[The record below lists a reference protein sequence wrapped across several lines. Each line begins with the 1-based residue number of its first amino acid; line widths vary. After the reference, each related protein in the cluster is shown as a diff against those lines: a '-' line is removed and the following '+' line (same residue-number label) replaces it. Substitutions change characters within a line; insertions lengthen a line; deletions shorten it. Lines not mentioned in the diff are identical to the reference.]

1 MPRKTSGELRDHSRT
16 LDDIAIS
23 FRMLADE
30 LDKRNVDVLY
40 ADGLDDISRSVNT
53 LMQARSKVEKAIR
66 EGAY

>member
-1 MPRKTSGELRDHSRT
+1 MTRKTSDELLDYSRS

-40 ADGLDDISRSVNT
+40 ADGLEDISRSVNT

>member
-1 MPRKTSGELRDHSRT
+1 MTRKTSDELLDLSRT

-23 FRMLADE
+23 FRMIADE

-40 ADGLDDISRSVNT
+40 ADGLEDISRSVNT

>member
-1 MPRKTSGELRDHSRT
+1 MTRKTPDELRDHSRT

-30 LDKRNVDVLY
+30 LEKRNVDVLY
-40 ADGLDDISRSVNT
+40 ADGLEDISRSVNT
-53 LMQARSKVEKAIR
+53 LMQARSKIEKAIR

>member
-1 MPRKTSGELRDHSRT
+1 MTRKTSDELRDQSRT

-30 LDKRNVDVLY
+30 LEKRNVDVLY
-40 ADGLDDISRSVNT
+40 ADGLEDISRSVNT

-66 EGAY
+66 DGLF

>member
-1 MPRKTSGELRDHSRT
+1 MTRKTSDELLDYSRS

-40 ADGLDDISRSVNT
+40 ADGLEDISRSVQM
-53 LMQARSKVEKAIR
+53 LMQSRSKVEKAIR

>member
-1 MPRKTSGELRDHSRT
+1 MPRTTPNELRDKSHT
-16 LDDIAIS
+16 LDNIAMS

-30 LDKRNVDVLY
+30 LEKRNVDVLY

-66 EGAY
+66 GGAY

>member
-1 MPRKTSGELRDHSRT
+1 MTRKTSDELRELSGK

-30 LDKRNVDVLY
+30 LDQRNVDVLY
-40 ADGLDDISRSVNT
+40 ADGLEDISRSVQM
-53 LMQARSKVEKAIR
+53 LMQSRSKVEKAIR

>member
-1 MPRKTSGELRDHSRT
+1 MTRKTSDELLEHSRT

-30 LDKRNVDVLY
+30 LEKRNVDVLY
-40 ADGLDDISRSVNT
+40 ADGLEDISRSVNT

>member
-1 MPRKTSGELRDHSRT
+1 MTRKTSDELRDLSGT

-30 LDKRNVDVLY
+30 LEKRNVDVLY
-40 ADGLDDISRSVNT
+40 ADGLEDISRSVQM
-53 LMQARSKVEKAIR
+53 LMQSRSKVEKAIR

>member
-1 MPRKTSGELRDHSRT
+1 MTRKTSDELRELSGK

-30 LDKRNVDVLY
+30 LDQRNVDVLY
-40 ADGLDDISRSVNT
+40 ADGLEDISRSVNT

>member
-1 MPRKTSGELRDHSRT
+1 MTRKTSDELLDQSRT

-40 ADGLDDISRSVNT
+40 ADGLEDISRSVQM
-53 LMQARSKVEKAIR
+53 LMQSRSKVEKAIR

>member
-1 MPRKTSGELRDHSRT
+1 MTRKTSDDLLDHSRT

-30 LDKRNVDVLY
+30 LEKRNVDVLY
-40 ADGLDDISRSVNT
+40 ADGLEDISRSVNT
-53 LMQARSKVEKAIR
+53 LMQARTKIEKAIR

>member
-1 MPRKTSGELRDHSRT
+1 MTRKTSDELRDQSRN

-40 ADGLDDISRSVNT
+40 ADGLEDISRSVNT
-53 LMQARSKVEKAIR
+53 LMQARSKVEKVIR
-66 EGAY
+66 NGAY

>member
-1 MPRKTSGELRDHSRT
+1 MTRKTSDELLDLSRN

-40 ADGLDDISRSVNT
+40 ADGLEDISRSVQM

>member
-1 MPRKTSGELRDHSRT
+1 MTRKTSDELLDHSRT

-40 ADGLDDISRSVNT
+40 ADGLEDISRSVNT

>member
-1 MPRKTSGELRDHSRT
+1 MTRKTSDELRDQSRN

-30 LDKRNVDVLY
+30 LEKRNVDVLY
-40 ADGLDDISRSVNT
+40 ADGLEDISRSVQM

>member
-1 MPRKTSGELRDHSRT
+1 MTRKTSDELLDQSRT

-30 LDKRNVDVLY
+30 LEQRNVDVLY
-40 ADGLDDISRSVNT
+40 ADGLEDISRSVQM
-53 LMQARSKVEKAIR
+53 LMQSRSKLEKAIR

>member
-1 MPRKTSGELRDHSRT
+1 MTRKTSDELRDHSRT

-30 LDKRNVDVLY
+30 LEQRNLDVLY
-40 ADGLDDISRSVNT
+40 ADGLEDISRSVNT

-66 EGAY
+66 EGLF

>member
-1 MPRKTSGELRDHSRT
+1 MTRKTPDELRDYSRT

-30 LDKRNVDVLY
+30 LEKRNVDVLY
-40 ADGLDDISRSVNT
+40 ADGLEDISRSVQM
-53 LMQARSKVEKAIR
+53 LMQSRSKVEKAIR

>member
-1 MPRKTSGELRDHSRT
+1 MTRKTSDELRDHSRT

-30 LDKRNVDVLY
+30 LEKRNADVLY
-40 ADGLDDISRSVNT
+40 ADGLEDISRSVNT

>member
-1 MPRKTSGELRDHSRT
+1 MTRKTSDELRDQSRT

-30 LDKRNVDVLY
+30 LEKRNVDVLY
-40 ADGLDDISRSVNT
+40 ADGLEDISRSVNT

-66 EGAY
+66 EGLF

>member
-1 MPRKTSGELRDHSRT
+1 MTRKTSDELLDQSRT

-30 LDKRNVDVLY
+30 LEKRNVDVLY
-40 ADGLDDISRSVNT
+40 ADGLQDISRSVQM

>member
-1 MPRKTSGELRDHSRT
+1 MTRKTPDELRDHSRT

-30 LDKRNVDVLY
+30 LEQRNVDVLY
-40 ADGLDDISRSVNT
+40 ADGLEDISRSVQM

>member
-1 MPRKTSGELRDHSRT
+1 MTRKTSDELLDLSRS

-40 ADGLDDISRSVNT
+40 ADGLEDISRSVNT

>member
-1 MPRKTSGELRDHSRT
+1 MTRKTSDELRDQSRN

-40 ADGLDDISRSVNT
+40 ADGLEDISRSVQM

>member
-1 MPRKTSGELRDHSRT
+1 MTRKTSDELLDHSRT

-30 LDKRNVDVLY
+30 LEKRNVDVLY

-53 LMQARSKVEKAIR
+53 LMQSRSKVEKAIR
-66 EGAY
+66 EGSF

>member
-1 MPRKTSGELRDHSRT
+1 MTRKTSDELLDHSRN

-30 LDKRNVDVLY
+30 LEKRNVDVLY
-40 ADGLDDISRSVNT
+40 ADGLEDISRSVQM
-53 LMQARSKVEKAIR
+53 LMQSRSKVEKAIR

>member
-1 MPRKTSGELRDHSRT
+1 MTRKTPDELRDYSRT

-40 ADGLDDISRSVNT
+40 ADGLEDISRSVQM

-66 EGAY
+66 EGSY

>member
-1 MPRKTSGELRDHSRT
+1 MTRKTSDELLDHSRT

-30 LDKRNVDVLY
+30 LEKRNVDVLY
-40 ADGLDDISRSVNT
+40 ADGLEDISRSVQM
-53 LMQARSKVEKAIR
+53 LMQSRSKVEKAIR

>member
-1 MPRKTSGELRDHSRT
+1 MTRKTSDELRDHSQT

-30 LDKRNVDVLY
+30 LEKRNVDVLY
-40 ADGLDDISRSVNT
+40 ADGLEHISRSVNT